1 MTTTVGLLHEIDQLA
16 PAARIERV
24 VSLARQL
31 QATDPAGLSTILA
44 DLLAGDAFGRRL
56 AVLMAEVAG
65 RSDVLRTAAADPDS
79 AVAGQALLSGQLP
92 DAAIIEILQS
102 GALQWRRLI
111 YRRLRRDRRA
121 DLAVLM
127 LPTVRE
133 RWGDEQAA
141 ALLPACDATT
151 VAALLPELAYQ
162 VANWTTLAARH
173 PGVVTSF
180 AETDLAGLDPAAT
193 QRWWVE
199 NSDVIEALVEV
210 APAAALGLAER
221 YLSGPLPAALGR
233 RLIRLLGVDPARVI
247 ALLIAEPQRAAAAVA
262 HLRLSRA
269 GSQRLAGV
277 EPALLATFLR
287 AVNAGPEMLR
297 SVLRAVP
304 PVRRPE
310 LFDLVHAGR
319 STATMVIRF
328 EHLALLPAP
337 RRHVEAR
344 RMLTLPEVTRYPATE
359 RAVAAYLPTDEARPR
374 LEAVIASPDPNER
387 EDGYRLL
394 IEHAGREYDGTHVV
408 ELLTW
413 LSRIRNERD
422 PVRAGVLRAVAELP
436 FRLLVPAAVPAL
448 ERLVRDTLNARDAS
462 PVSLSALADLGFRVL
477 WQSAAH
483 LADADPAGRVLAEWA
498 LATEEQLGGWHPN
511 ALISGRRQLS
521 TLRRGQETLLWQYIR
536 RPIEAALDR
545 GQPWPLLR
553 LAAELDRR
561 AWPMPELQ
569 EMLGRATRSAHDGMI
584 REAVRLWLAPPATR
598 NERVGRLV
606 SADPSTMRLEP
617 VWNVVKLRRTDLL
630 DQYVLRG
637 ERLPGRFATEG
648 WWLPQVPAS
657 VVLLWSSGQQAAYRT
672 LLRRALADAG
682 LPRWSR
688 AQTARALATV
698 PGGGVDAVRSLID
711 GDDELVA
718 EAALTGLARSF
729 RPDRALRVLLSH
741 LDGDRARVTV
751 YAASRC
757 ARFVSPQILDELL
770 PPLLAE
776 APKVV
781 VRKEIAHLLEATRPP
796 GALAALLAAWNR
808 PDQHRD
814 VKIAVAGSLVPFIAD
829 PRVAEALREAAIS
842 PEEHLALAV
851 AGVSWRQVPPGERPR
866 YATLLRHIAGHPHG
880 PTAAAAVT
888 ALGDWFRWAPCAGDD
903 LRARLLE
910 LDRLD
915 VWQAAAACA
924 ARPEIW
930 TVAPNLPAELAT
942 GLIEHLQDGP
952 DAGSVSDRPAHQ
964 RLGVLVDL
972 ICWQAGDLRLTPDP
986 GLRLSAVLA
995 GHGLAVEAARILV
1008 LLAEP
1013 AGGVETYLE
1022 AAADL
1027 LLDRPVAAARLA
1039 EDLPPGDWTLDRVG
1053 ETVDRLSSRPDT
1065 AAGLFAVAA
1074 VRAAGQRSGWTEPW
1088 AQRLRVLRR
1097 HAQPDIRDAA
1107 LRVRT
1112 ASA

>member
-1 MTTTVGLLHEIDQLA
+1 VRLLHDIDRLT

-44 DLLAGDAFGRRL
+44 DLFAGDAFGRRL

-65 RSDVLRTAAADPDS
+65 RSDVLRAAAADPDS
-79 AVAGQALLSGQLP
+79 AVAGQALISSQLP

-121 DLAVLM
+121 DLAVRM

-151 VAALLPELAYQ
+151 VTALLPELAYQ

-193 QRWWVE
+193 RRWWVE
-199 NSDVIEALVEV
+199 NSNLIEALVEV
-210 APAAALGLAER
+210 APAAALDLAER
-221 YLSGPLPAALGR
+221 HLSGPLPAALGR

-247 ALLIAEPQRAAAAVA
+247 ALLIAEPQRAAAIT
-262 HLRLSRA
+262 HLRLSRTA
-269 GSQRLAGV
+269 SQRLAGV

-287 AVNAGPEMLR
+287 AVNARPEMLR

-319 STATMVIRF
+319 STATAVIPF
-328 EHLALLPAP
+328 EHLALLPVP
-337 RRHVEAR
+337 RRHAEAR

-359 RAVAAYLPTDEARPR
+359 RAVVAYLPTAEARPR
-374 LEAVIASPDPNER
+374 LEAVIGSPDPDER
-387 EDGYRLL
+387 ADGYRLL
-394 IEHAGREYDGTHVV
+394 IEHAGREYDETQVV

-422 PVRAGVLRAVAELP
+422 PVRAGVLRAVARLP
-436 FRLLVPAAVPAL
+436 FRLLVPAAIPAL

-462 PVSLSALADLGFRVL
+462 PASLAALADLGFRVL

-498 LATEEQLGGWHPN
+498 LATEEQLGGWHPD
-511 ALISGRRQLS
+511 ALIPGHHLLSG
-521 TLRRGQETLLWQYIR
+521 LRRGHETILWQYIR

-561 AWPMPELQ
+561 AWPLTELQ
-569 EMLGRATRSAHDGMI
+569 EMLGRVTRFAHDGMI

-598 NERVGRLV
+598 NERAGQLV
-606 SADPSTMRLEP
+606 SADPSTIRLEP

-630 DQYVLRG
+630 DRYVLRG
-637 ERLPGRFATEG
+637 KPLSGRFATKG
-648 WWLPQVPAS
+648 WWLPQVPAA

-672 LLRRALADAG
+672 LLRRALADQG

-698 PGGGVDAVRSLID
+698 PGGGVDAVQLLID

-729 RPDRALRVLLSH
+729 RPDRALRVLLSN
-741 LDGDRARVTV
+741 LDGGRARVTI

-757 ARFVSPQILDELL
+757 ARFVSPQILAELL

-776 APKVV
+776 SPKVV
-781 VRKEIAHLLEATRPP
+781 VRKEIAHLLAATRPP
-796 GALAALLAAWNR
+796 GALAALVAAWNR

-829 PRVAEALREAAIS
+829 PRVAEALREAAAS
-842 PEEHLALAV
+842 PDEHLALAV

-866 YATLLRHIAGHPHG
+866 YATLVRHVAGHPHG

-888 ALGDWFRWAPCAGDD
+888 ALGDWFRWAPGAGDD

-915 VWQAAAACA
+915 VWRAAATCA
-924 ARPEIW
+924 ARPAVW
-930 TVAPNLPAELAT
+930 TVAPDLPAELAT
-942 GLIEHLQDGP
+942 GLIEHLDDGP
-952 DAGSVSDRPAHQ
+952 DAGPMSDRPAHQ
-964 RLGVLVDL
+964 RLDVLVDL
-972 ICWQAGDLRLTPDP
+972 ICWQADDLRLTPDP
-986 GLRLSAVLA
+986 GLRLSAALA
-995 GHGLAVEAARILV
+995 GQGLAVEAARLLV

-1027 LLDRPVAAARLA
+1027 LPDRPVAAAHLA

-1053 ETVDRLSSRPDT
+1053 DTVDRLARRPDT

-1074 VRAAGQRSGWTEPW
+1074 VRAAGERSGWTEPW
-1088 AQRLRVLRR
+1088 AHRLRGLRR